1 LYSLFRDGG
10 EYPRTE
16 NLGEFLSLCFIG
28 SQLQFDSFIP
38 TRFGDVNELRV
49 RVEVAYLLLYALKH
63 LNLIY
68 RNAYEVAKYF
78 SRINQKCFK

>member
-1 LYSLFRDGG
+1 MTLKNSLFRYGG

-16 NLGEFLSLCFIG
+16 NFGEFLSLCFIG
-28 SQLQFDSFIP
+28 SRLQ
-38 TRFGDVNELRV
+38 FGDVNELRV

-63 LNLIY
+63 INLMY